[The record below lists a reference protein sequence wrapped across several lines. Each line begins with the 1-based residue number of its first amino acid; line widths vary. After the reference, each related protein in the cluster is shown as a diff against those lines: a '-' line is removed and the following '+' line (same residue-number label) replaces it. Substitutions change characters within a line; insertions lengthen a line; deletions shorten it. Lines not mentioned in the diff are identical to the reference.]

1 MDSDQ
6 SGTSCQSASQ
16 QSPCSTVA
24 ADRVQDRRQCEV
36 QRDYGVGHGTD
47 QDVLNR
53 AKRLVPRQSTGVLC
67 GPRRLG
73 SKCEEGAGAGGN
85 EPSDVRFRCLLY
97 CGLGHGQL
105 LE

>member
-6 SGTSCQSASQ
+6 SATSRQSASQ

-24 ADRVQDRRQCEV
+24 ADRVKDCRQCEV

-53 AKRLVPRQSTGVLC
+53 DKRLVPRQGTGVLR
-67 GPRRLG
+67 GQRRLG
-73 SKCEEGAGAGGN
+73 SKREEGAGAGGN
-85 EPSDVRFRCLLY
+85 EP
-97 CGLGHGQL
+97 
-105 LE
+105 